1 MADIDKLKSRPRS
14 VPHNRP
20 RPFRPEHY
28 PHQPSPLALAPAPPS
43 TGLGL
48 RQATLCPDK
57 MNAEQPTSQRVSLGR
72 WSAAA
77 ICGRYHEVA
86 VGGSIN
92 YKRDFVG
99 TGLHLR
105 GRSRSQL
112 GAASLL
118 HQSSQHHAGTT
129 RTYPSRVF
137 KAEPGRADKPFRPSR
152 ARRARRTAVMLA
164 SRLNLTKPGGS
175 PP

>member
-1 MADIDKLKSRPRS
+1 MI
-14 VPHNRP
+14 
-20 RPFRPEHY
+20 
-28 PHQPSPLALAPAPPS
+28 
-43 TGLGL
+43 
-48 RQATLCPDK
+48 
-57 MNAEQPTSQRVSLGR
+57 AEQPTSQRVGLGR
-72 WSAAA
+72 RSAAA

-164 SRLNLTKPGGS
+164 SGLNLTKPGGS
-175 PP
+175 PPQPRGNPELPRSPTVASPARWSAIEASPTGRVGSNPREQFCTNAPYLRAHN

>member
-1 MADIDKLKSRPRS
+1 M
-14 VPHNRP
+14 
-20 RPFRPEHY
+20 
-28 PHQPSPLALAPAPPS
+28 
-43 TGLGL
+43 
-48 RQATLCPDK
+48 
-57 MNAEQPTSQRVSLGR
+57 
-72 WSAAA
+72 

-105 GRSRSQL
+105 GRSRSHL

-164 SRLNLTKPGGS
+164 SGLNLTKPGGS
-175 PP
+175 PPQPRGNPELPRSPTVASPARWSAILKHPQPAALEATHVSNFAQTLRTCELTIEGSPSLLDGKAGRKLRAAGDAA